1 MEKNRHD
8 QDLITVVGTN
18 INEVISQNEQSGLTF
33 KDLNKIFEDEEI
45 VGQQGE
51 NKKKNQQ

>member
-1 MEKNRHD
+1 MED
-8 QDLITVVGTN
+8 QDSFTVVGTN
-18 INEVISQNEQSGLTF
+18 IDEVISQNERSGLTF

-45 VGQQGE
+45 VGQPME